1 MNANHTTTSGTH
13 AALDGASA
21 WPGGTSADS
30 GRAGMDSNGASGH
43 GAKRLSRPF
52 FALAALVAVMLLAL
66 PAVACASGG
75 FGIESIEVRAEEEN
89 GAPATQAGSHPY
101 ALTVKFSLNRKPL
114 SQAQKEAGLGD
125 AGPLGQEIAEGD
137 PRDVETTL
145 PAGVAVNLLAVA
157 QCSEQELAKQACSAS
172 SQVGGIAVDS
182 PFALVSLAGEIPVFN
197 IAPSSPK
204 VAGALGFTFAGV
216 GFIAHMIGSAHAGGD
231 YGISALAPGLPQGL
245 DADGLTLT
253 LWGDPSATSH
263 CHQQFIG
270 GPCVAVPMGE
280 QPFLTL
286 PTSCP
291 SELSAAIREELSL
304 SASADSWQEPG
315 VWTPTILSAP
325 LAAMTG
331 CQKLSFTPS
340 VEVRPETTVAET
352 PTGVSIA
359 LKIPQVEALGSLA
372 EANLRE
378 AVVTLPANLVVSPS
392 AVSGLAGC
400 SEAQIGLSSP
410 APAACPEA
418 SKVGTVQAR
427 TPLLDHPVSG
437 SVYVAQQGN
446 AGPAQGS
453 NPFGS
458 LLALYIVVEGS
469 GVQIKAA
476 GVVSLNQITG
486 QLTTRFANLPQLPYS
501 EMTLNLFGGP
511 RASLVPDACG
521 LYTTSALLTPWSVP
535 QSDPSIASAEAQSSF
550 TVDSGCSTGG
560 FAPAFTAGTTSNQ
573 AGGYSPFVTTFT
585 RQDSEQGLAA
595 IQEHIP
601 TGLLG
606 SVAHVP
612 LCDEPQAQE
621 GTCGAESQI
630 GTISVVV
637 GPGTDPFEV
646 PPGRIY
652 LTGPTLLEGPN
663 QSVAPFGLSVVVPAR
678 GGPFDLGN
686 VIVRAALQINP
697 QTSAVT
703 VATGPL
709 PVMLQ
714 GVSALARSVTVE
726 INRPEFI
733 FNPTNCD
740 PKTISTTMDGT
751 AAVIAAVSV
760 HFQATDCAT
769 LAFKPHFSASTSG
782 HTSRVDGT
790 SLEAK
795 LVYPPAP
802 AGTQANIAKVKVELP
817 KQLPARLTTLQKAC
831 LARTFEANPANC
843 PPASVVATASATT
856 PLLPVGL
863 SGPAYFVSYGGAKFP
878 ELIVV
883 LQGDGVTVYL
893 HGETFI
899 SKSGITSSTFPAVPD
914 VPVGSFDLRFPQGP
928 DSALAA
934 NGDLCTSKLTM
945 PTEFLAQN
953 GVRLKQSTKIV
964 VTGCPPTHP
973 PARPKVAGHARKHK
987 ARHRKRS
994 AESHTKRAIKTY
1006 HNKHERS

>member
-1 MNANHTTTSGTH
+1 MSDTHTTT
-13 AALDGASA
+13 
-21 WPGGTSADS
+21 
-30 GRAGMDSNGASGH
+30 NGASIDPNGTSVR
-43 GAKRLSRPF
+43 GAGRLPRP
-52 FALAALVAVMLLAL
+52 LLLLVALVAVALLAL
-66 PAVACASGG
+66 PAAAPASGG
-75 FGIESIEVRAEEEN
+75 FGIERIEVRAEEEN
-89 GAPATQAGSHPY
+89 GAPTTQAGSHPY
-101 ALTVKFSLNRKPL
+101 ALTIAFAFNRKPL

-125 AGPLGQEIAEGD
+125 AGPLGEEIVEGN
-137 PRDVETTL
+137 PKNVESTL

-157 QCSEQELAKQACSAS
+157 QCSEQQLAKQACLAS
-172 SQVGGIAVDS
+172 SQVGDIAVDS

-245 DADGLTLT
+245 DTDGLTMT
-253 LWGDPSATSH
+253 LWGDPSAASH

-270 GPCVAVPMGE
+270 GPCVAVPEGE

-291 SELSAAIREELSL
+291 SELSAPVREELSL
-304 SASADSWQEPG
+304 SARANSWQEPG
-315 VWTPTILSAP
+315 IWTPTILSAP

-331 CQKLSFTPS
+331 CGKLSFTPS
-340 VEVRPETTVAET
+340 IEVRPETSVAET
-352 PTGVSIA
+352 PTGMSVA

-378 AVVTLPANLVVSPS
+378 AVVTLPGNLVVSPS

-400 SEAQIGLSSP
+400 SEAQVGLSSP

-437 SVYVAQQGN
+437 SVYLAQQGN

-458 LLALYIVVEGS
+458 LIALYVVVEGS
-469 GVQIKAA
+469 GVQLKVA
-476 GVVSLNQITG
+476 GEVNLNQLTG
-486 QLTTRFANLPQLPYS
+486 QLTARFRNLPQLPYS
-501 EMTLNLFGGP
+501 EMTLNFFGGP
-511 RASLVPDACG
+511 RAALVPAACG
-521 LYTTSALLTPWSVP
+521 LYTTTSQLTPWSALDSSPPTPPAEP
-535 QSDPSIASAEAQSSF
+535 QSNF
-550 TVDSGCSTGG
+550 TVDSGCATGG

-573 AGGYSPFVTTFT
+573 AGGYSPFVTTFA

-612 LCDEPQAQE
+612 LCGEPQAQE

-630 GTISVVV
+630 GTISVLV
-637 GPGTDPFEV
+637 GPGPDPFEV

-652 LTGPTLLEGPN
+652 LTGPTLLEGPTPPAEGPN
-663 QSVAPFGLSVVVPAR
+663 PSSVAPFGLSVVVPAR

-686 VIVRAALQINP
+686 VIVRAALQIDP
-697 QTSAVT
+697 RTSAVT
-703 VATGPL
+703 VSTGPFPL
-709 PVMLQ
+709 MLQ
-714 GVSALARSVTVE
+714 GVPALARSVTVE

-740 PKTISTTMDGT
+740 PKAISSTMDGSAGGLT
-751 AAVIAAVSV
+751 TVSV
-760 HFQATDCAT
+760 RFQATDCAA
-769 LAFKPHFSASTSG
+769 LAFKPSFSASTSG
-782 HTSRVDGT
+782 HTSKANGA
-790 SLEAK
+790 SLDVK

-802 AGTQANIAKVKVELP
+802 PDRSEIGQQANIAKVKVELP

-831 LARTFEANPANC
+831 PAATFEANPASC
-843 PPASVVATASATT
+843 PAASAVAVATATT

-883 LQGDGVTVYL
+883 LQGDGVVAQL
-893 HGETFI
+893 RGETFI
-899 SKSGITSSTFPAVPD
+899 SKKGITSSTFPAVPD
-914 VPVGSFDLRFPQGP
+914 VPVGSFELRFPQGP

-934 NGDLCTSKLTM
+934 NGDLCTSELVM

-953 GVRLKQSTKIV
+953 GARLKQDTKIA
-964 VTGCPPTHP
+964 VTGCPPT
-973 PARPKVAGHARKHK
+973 RHK
-987 ARHRKRS
+987 AARHGRKKKAR
-994 AESHTKRAIKTY
+994 HTKRAAKSN
-1006 HNKHERS
+1006 HKKHERS

>member
-1 MNANHTTTSGTH
+1 MSDTHTTT
-13 AALDGASA
+13 
-21 WPGGTSADS
+21 
-30 GRAGMDSNGASGH
+30 NGASIDPNGTSVR
-43 GAKRLSRPF
+43 GAGRLPRP
-52 FALAALVAVMLLAL
+52 LLLLVALVAVALLAL
-66 PAVACASGG
+66 PVAACASEG
-75 FGIESIEVRAEEEN
+75 FGIEHVEVRAEEEN
-89 GAPATQAGSHPY
+89 GTPATQAGSHPY
-101 ALTVKFSLNRKPL
+101 ALTIAFAFNRKPL

-125 AGPLGQEIAEGD
+125 AGPLGEEIAEGD
-137 PRDVETTL
+137 PKDVESTL

-157 QCSEQELAKQACSAS
+157 QCSEQELARQACTAS
-172 SQVGGIAVDS
+172 SQVGDIAVDS

-216 GFIAHMIGSAHAGGD
+216 GFIAHLIGSAHAGGD

-245 DADGLTLT
+245 DADGLTMT
-253 LWGDPSATSH
+253 LWGDPSAASH

-270 GPCVAVPMGE
+270 GPCVAVPVGE

-291 SELSAAIREELSL
+291 SELTASVREELSL
-304 SASADSWQEPG
+304 SARADSWQEPG

-331 CQKLSFTPS
+331 CGKLSFTPS
-340 VEVRPETTVAET
+340 IEVRPETSVAET
-352 PTGVSIA
+352 PTGVSVA

-378 AVVTLPANLVVSPS
+378 AVVTLPPDLVVSPS

-400 SEAQIGLSSP
+400 SEAQVGLSSP

-437 SVYVAQQGN
+437 SVYLAQQGN

-458 LLALYIVVEGS
+458 LIALYVVVEGS
-469 GVQIKAA
+469 GVQLKVA
-476 GVVSLNQITG
+476 GEVSLNQLTG
-486 QLTTRFANLPQLPYS
+486 QLTTRFRNLPQLPYN

-511 RASLVPDACG
+511 RASLVPAACG
-521 LYTTSALLTPWSVP
+521 LYTTTSQLTPWSALDSNP
-535 QSDPSIASAEAQSSF
+535 PTPPAEPQSSF
-550 TVDSGCSTGG
+550 TVDSGCATGG

-612 LCDEPQAQE
+612 LCGEPQAQQGE
-621 GTCGAESQI
+621 CDAESQI
-630 GTISVVV
+630 GTISVLV
-637 GPGTDPFEV
+637 GPGPDPFEV

-652 LTGPTLLEGPN
+652 LTGPYNG
-663 QSVAPFGLSVVVPAR
+663 APFGLSVVVPAR

-686 VIVRAALQINP
+686 VIVRAALQIDP
-697 QTSAVT
+697 RTSAVT
-703 VATGPL
+703 VSTGPFPL
-709 PVMLQ
+709 MLQ
-714 GVSALARSVTVE
+714 GVPALAKSVTVE

-740 PKTISTTMDGT
+740 PKAISATMDGSASGLTT
-751 AAVIAAVSV
+751 ASV
-760 HFQATDCAT
+760 RFQATDCAT
-769 LAFKPHFSASTSG
+769 LAFKPSFSASTSG
-782 HTSRVDGT
+782 HTSKADGA
-790 SLEAK
+790 SLDVK
-795 LVYPPAP
+795 LVYPL
-802 AGTQANIAKVKVELP
+802 GGQGSEANIAKVKVELP

-831 LARTFEANPANC
+831 PAKTFEANPASC
-843 PPASVVATASATT
+843 PAASAVAMATATT

-899 SKSGITSSTFPAVPD
+899 SKKGITSSTFPAVPD
-914 VPVGSFDLRFPQGP
+914 VPVGSFELRFPQGP

-934 NGDLCTSKLTM
+934 NGNLCTSKLTM

-953 GVRLKQSTKIV
+953 GAQLKQNTKIA

-973 PARPKVAGHARKHK
+973 KA
-987 ARHRKRS
+987 ARHRRKKK
-994 AESHTKRAIKTY
+994 ATHTKHAAKSN
-1006 HNKHERS
+1006 HKKHERS